1 MGSVKKMAP
10 KGGMEEVQKM
20 KEREERGRKKRGREG
35 EERKSLHECGCQVP
49 DCECMTMC
57 ASLCVVATA
66 TAREPNQTEQR
77 GKIIN

>member
-1 MGSVKKMAP
+1 MKKMAP

-20 KEREERGRKKRGREG
+20 KEREERGREKRGREG
-35 EERKSLHECGCQVP
+35 EEREERKSLHECCCQVP

>member
-1 MGSVKKMAP
+1 MKKMAP

-35 EERKSLHECGCQVP
+35 EERKSLHECCCQVP